1 MPYVVPYAHGCDP
14 VKKTSVYLPEGLKAR
29 LTAVALRSGR
39 SEAQLVRLAVE
50 RLVDAEPAPGP
61 VVRTEDPVVRRHRRE
76 PTLVGLGMGP
86 GDPGLV
92 TARTVAE
99 LRAADRVLA
108 PSTDLASVGRAE
120 IIVREVAPD
129 VAVERIGFVM
139 ELDGGARSSALARAA
154 ERVVIALDAGERVAF
169 VTLGDPN
176 VYSTF
181 SSLAEEVRARRPGVP
196 IETVPGIMAFQ
207 DLAARAGTV
216 LVDGDERLVLVPA
229 RAGSD
234 PAVLAAAAAD
244 PSAAVVVYKG
254 GGRLPELARLLAE
267 AGRLDGA
274 VLGELLGLPGGRMA
288 PVREVADRPAS
299 YLATVVVP
307 PVRPPRSAAADGAE
321 HPGGPSGPSEREAQG
336 PVRRRQAAS

>member
-1 MPYVVPYAHGCDP
+1 MPYVPPLAVDP
-14 VKKTSVYLPEGLKAR
+14 VKKTSVYLPEVLKAR
-29 LTAVALRSGR
+29 LAAAASRGGR

-50 RLVDAEPAPGP
+50 RLVDSAPPIGP
-61 VVRTEDPVVRRHRRE
+61 VARTEDPVVGRNRRE
-76 PTLVGLGMGP
+76 VALVGLGMGP

-92 TARTVAE
+92 TARAMSE
-99 LRAADRVLA
+99 LRTADRVLA

-129 VAVERIGFVM
+129 VAVERVGFVM
-139 ELDGGARSSALARAA
+139 EVGGAARSTALAAAADRAVA
-154 ERVVIALDAGERVAF
+154 ALDAGERVAF

-181 SSLAEEVRARRPGVP
+181 SSLAAEVRARRPAVP

-216 LVDGDERLVLVPA
+216 LVEGDERLMLLPA
-229 RAGSD
+229 QAGSD
-234 PAVLAAAAAD
+234 PADLRAAAAD
-244 PSAAVVVYKG
+244 PSVALVVYKG
-254 GGRLPELARLLAE
+254 GGRLPEVARLLDE

-274 VLGELLGLPGGRMA
+274 VFGELLGLPGGRLA
-288 PVREVADRPAS
+288 AVADVAGRPAT

-307 PVRPPRSAAADGAE
+307 PVRHPVSKAAPA
-321 HPGGPSGPSEREAQG
+321 
-336 PVRRRQAAS
+336 VNRRRPQVAS

>member
-1 MPYVVPYAHGCDP
+1 M
-14 VKKTSVYLPEGLKAR
+14 KKTSVYLPEALKAR
-29 LTAVALRSGR
+29 LEAVAQRTGR
-39 SEAQLVRLAVE
+39 SEAQLVRMAVE
-50 RLVDAEPAPGP
+50 RLVDSEPPSGS
-61 VVRTEDPVVRRHRRE
+61 VGRTEDPVVGRHRRGAA
-76 PTLVGLGMGP
+76 LVGLGMGP

-92 TARTVAE
+92 TGRTVAE

-129 VAVERIGFVM
+129 VVVERVEFVM
-139 ELDGGARSSALARAA
+139 EVGGGGRSTALTAAA
-154 ERVVIALDAGERVAF
+154 ERVVAALDAGERVAF

-181 SSLAEEVRARRPGVP
+181 SSLAGEVRARRPDVP

-207 DLAARAGTV
+207 DLAARSGTV

-234 PAVLAAAAAD
+234 PTVLAAAVGD
-244 PSAAVVVYKG
+244 PSAALVVYKG
-254 GGRLPELARLLAE
+254 GGRLPEVARLLAE

-274 VLGELLGLPGGRMA
+274 VLGELLGLPGGRVA
-288 PVREVADRPAS
+288 AVADVAGQPAT

-307 PVRPPRSAAADGAE
+307 PVRTGSAAERPQPDG
-321 HPGGPSGPSEREAQG
+321 PEA
-336 PVRRRQAAS
+336 PATAAPRRRRRAAS